1 MLLDSLTMINYYNT
15 FRAEES
21 RSIIIG
27 TRLADRHKYC
37 NNTPRSEQRQ
47 RRPRGT
53 RGLSRKGKCK
63 IHNGIGCLVNDYGKD
78 NLLYIVITYS
88 NGISTAGA
96 KRIASNNKRVREALK
111 YHLNKLDLPYVVS
124 IGIQSKTT
132 HQHNLVPCFDFNI
145 VLPHCDSSLL
155 DNLVEG
161 IYKYFRVIAKEP
173 VFPDDFDNDSNT
185 NCYNKPVRN
194 ANALANYLCQQTEGE
209 HHENILSKLNSKHI
223 FNQWEIISPDLKDRA
238 KPQPTYSIS
247 SNLMDKGEFS
257 EYVHSV
263 AKLPD
268 YEKNTR
274 GGGQFMK
281 YDHHHH

>member
-1 MLLDSLTMINYYNT
+1 M
-15 FRAEES
+15 
-21 RSIIIG
+21 
-27 TRLADRHKYC
+27 
-37 NNTPRSEQRQ
+37 
-47 RRPRGT
+47 
-53 RGLSRKGKCK
+53 
-63 IHNGIGCLVNDYGKD
+63 
-78 NLLYIVITYS
+78 
-88 NGISTAGA
+88 
-96 KRIASNNKRVREALK
+96 
-111 YHLNKLDLPYVVS
+111 
-124 IGIQSKTT
+124 
-132 HQHNLVPCFDFNI
+132 
-145 VLPHCDSSLL
+145 LPHCDSSLL

-161 IYKYFRVIAKEP
+161 IYKYLRVIAKEP
-173 VFPDDFDNDSNT
+173 VFPDDCT

-223 FNQWEIISPDLKDRA
+223 FNQWEIISSDLKDRA
-238 KPQPTYSIS
+238 KPQLTYSIS

-263 AKLPD
+263 AKVPD